1 MSAPAARVMN
11 VAESAGSVRYKHE
24 TSALGGLAL
33 SADEV
38 RRLTLYSQ
46 GFLGAAARR
55 GGVTGV
61 LRRIGAVQLDTISV
75 LARSHELVAYARLGP
90 IGRDAV
96 EAAYWPSSGPK
107 TFEYWAHAACILP
120 IEDWPYYASRRRAST
135 ARGQR
140 WHQISER
147 ACDEVLA
154 RLRAEG
160 PLTATQLGGAKAGGP
175 WWDWSEVKIAAEW
188 LLDTGRAV
196 CVRRVGWRRVYDLPD
211 RAVPKPLLDH
221 DPTDSECLAYL
232 VGATARALG
241 VATHADLIEY
251 QRLNGHGLHIRGG
264 DALDPAAEAAGLTPV
279 TVPGAKRPLRGW
291 ADPAALAWLA
301 AGGRGTHRTALL
313 SPFDS
318 LIWDRKRTLRM
329 FGYRHLFEPYV
340 PKEKRE
346 RGYFTMPL
354 LSGGQIAGWVDP
366 ARDGKTL
373 VARNV
378 FLEKPAAV
386 APMARAL
393 AEAAQW
399 AGCSNVI
406 AERVQPSPL
415 AQPLA
420 AALQALGDL
429 DQLLAHR
436 DHHGFHPGV
445 DLQLLQDVPHVVLHG
460 VLRDEQLLGDVT
472 VVEAARHQAKH
483 LHLPIGQLR
492 CGRVLGGL

>member
-1 MSAPAARVMN
+1 MSVG
-11 VAESAGSVRYKHE
+11 ESAAPVRDDQE
-24 TSALGGLAL
+24 AAAGADLEL

-38 RRLTLYSQ
+38 RRITLYSQ
-46 GFLGAAARR
+46 GFLGAGGRR
-55 GGVTGV
+55 GGVAGV
-61 LRRIGAVQLDTISV
+61 LRRVSAVQLDTISV

-90 IGRDAV
+90 VGRDTV
-96 EAAYWPSSGPK
+96 ENAYWPAKKPT

-120 IEDWPYYASRRRAST
+120 IADWPYYAMRRRAIT

-140 WHQISER
+140 WHKVSEDT
-147 ACDEVLA
+147 CELVLA
-154 RLRAEG
+154 RLRDEG

-196 CVRRVGWRRVYDLPD
+196 CVRRTGWRRIYDLPERVIPKDLID
-211 RAVPKPLLDH
+211 RA
-221 DPTDSECLAYL
+221 PTDAECLSYL
-232 VGATARALG
+232 VGTATRALG
-241 VATHADLIEY
+241 VATHADFIEY
-251 QRLNGHGLHIRGG
+251 LRLNEYGLRLRSGPV
-264 DALDPAAEAAGLTPV
+264 LDEAAAAAGLVPV
-279 TVPGAKRPLRGW
+279 TVPGAKRPAAAWG
-291 ADPAALAWLA
+291 DPAALAWLN

-354 LSGGQIAGWVDP
+354 LAGGRIVGWVDP
-366 ARDGKTL
+366 GREGKTL
-373 VARNV
+373 IARNV
-378 FLEKPAAV
+378 LLEKPAAV

-399 AGCSNVI
+399 VGCSAV
-406 AERVQPSPL
+406 ATERVQPTAL

-420 AALQALGDL
+420 AALRDL
-429 DQLLAHR
+429 
-436 DHHGFHPGV
+436 
-445 DLQLLQDVPHVVLHG
+445 
-460 VLRDEQLLGDVT
+460 
-472 VVEAARHQAKH
+472 
-483 LHLPIGQLR
+483 
-492 CGRVLGGL
+492 

>member
-1 MSAPAARVMN
+1 MSYPGATVMS
-11 VAESAGSVRYKHE
+11 VGESAAPVRDDQE
-24 TSALGGLAL
+24 AAAGADLEL

-38 RRLTLYSQ
+38 RRITLYSQ
-46 GFLGAAARR
+46 GFLGAGGRR
-55 GGVTGV
+55 GGVTGM
-61 LRRIGAVQLDTISV
+61 LRRVSAVQLDTISV

-90 IGRDAV
+90 VGRDTV
-96 EAAYWPSSGPK
+96 ENAYWPAKKPT

-120 IEDWPYYASRRRAST
+120 IADWPYYAMRRRAIT

-140 WHQISER
+140 WHKVSEDT
-147 ACDEVLA
+147 CELVLA
-154 RLRAEG
+154 RLRDEG

-196 CVRRVGWRRVYDLPD
+196 CVRRTGWRRIYDLPERVIPKDLID
-211 RAVPKPLLDH
+211 RA
-221 DPTDSECLAYL
+221 PTDAECLSYL
-232 VGATARALG
+232 VGTATRALG
-241 VATHADLIEY
+241 VATHADFIEY
-251 QRLNGHGLHIRGG
+251 LRLNEYGLRLRSGPV
-264 DALDPAAEAAGLTPV
+264 LDEAAAAAGLVPV
-279 TVPGAKRPLRGW
+279 AVPGAKRPAAAWG
-291 ADPAALAWLA
+291 DPAALAWLN

-354 LSGGQIAGWVDP
+354 LAGGRISGWVDP
-366 ARDGKTL
+366 GREGKTL

-378 FLEKPAAV
+378 FIEKPAAV

-399 AGCSNVI
+399 VGCSNVA
-406 AERVQPSPL
+406 AERVQPTAL

-420 AALQALGDL
+420 AALRDL
-429 DQLLAHR
+429 
-436 DHHGFHPGV
+436 
-445 DLQLLQDVPHVVLHG
+445 
-460 VLRDEQLLGDVT
+460 
-472 VVEAARHQAKH
+472 
-483 LHLPIGQLR
+483 
-492 CGRVLGGL
+492 

>member
-1 MSAPAARVMN
+1 MPVRVGGHDTTAVFAIMT
-11 VAESAGSVRYKHE
+11 AHADIEESREASPRETPSAGQ
-24 TSALGGLAL
+24 L

-38 RRLTLYSQ
+38 RRITLYAQ
-46 GFLGAAARR
+46 GFLGAAAKR

-61 LRRIGAVQLDTISV
+61 LRRVSAVQLDTISV

-90 IGRDAV
+90 VGRDTV
-96 EAAYWPSSGPK
+96 EEAYWPARKPT

-120 IEDWPYYASRRRAST
+120 IADWPYYAWRRRAIA

-140 WHQISER
+140 WHKVSEDT
-147 ACDEVLA
+147 CQLVLA
-154 RLRAEG
+154 RLRDEG

-196 CVRRVGWRRVYDLPD
+196 CVRRTGWRRIYDLPE
-211 RAVPKPLLDH
+211 RVIPKDLLDH
-221 DPTDSECLAYL
+221 EPTDAECLSYL
-232 VGATARALG
+232 VGTVSRALG
-241 VATHADLIEY
+241 VATHADFIEY
-251 QRLNGHGLHIRGG
+251 QRLNGYGLSLRSGA
-264 DALDPAAEAAGLTPV
+264 ALDAAAAAAGLVPV
-279 TVPGAKRPLRGW
+279 TVPGPKRPGPAW
-291 ADPAALAWLA
+291 ADPAALDWLN
-301 AGGRGTHRTALL
+301 AGGRGTHRTTLV

-340 PKEKRE
+340 PKDKRE

-354 LSGGQIAGWVDP
+354 LAGGKIMGWVDP

-378 FLEKPAAV
+378 LLEKPAAV
-386 APMARAL
+386 TFMARAL

-399 AGCSNVI
+399 VGCESVAI
-406 AERVQPSPL
+406 ERVQPTPL

-420 AALQALGDL
+420 SALRALG
-429 DQLLAHR
+429 A
-436 DHHGFHPGV
+436 
-445 DLQLLQDVPHVVLHG
+445 
-460 VLRDEQLLGDVT
+460 LR
-472 VVEAARHQAKH
+472 R
-483 LHLPIGQLR
+483 
-492 CGRVLGGL
+492 RVS

>member
-1 MSAPAARVMN
+1 MSEAPATVIGVGQTAATVLHEPG
-11 VAESAGSVRYKHE
+11 APAGDNLQL
-24 TSALGGLAL
+24 T
-33 SADEV
+33 ADEV
-38 RRLTLYSQ
+38 RRVTLYAQ
-46 GFLGAAARR
+46 GFLGAGAKR
-55 GGVTGV
+55 GGVAGV
-61 LRRIGAVQLDTISV
+61 LRRVSAVQLDTISV

-90 IGRDAV
+90 VGRTAV
-96 EAAYWPSSGPK
+96 EEAYWPSRKPAA
-107 TFEYWAHAACILP
+107 FEYWAHAACILP
-120 IEDWPYYASRRRAST
+120 IADWPYYAWRRRAIA

-140 WHQISER
+140 WHKVSEE
-147 ACDEVLA
+147 ACEQVLG
-154 RLRAEG
+154 RLRDEG

-196 CVRRVGWRRVYDLPD
+196 CVRRTGWRRIYDLPERVIPAD
-211 RAVPKPLLDH
+211 LLGLE
-221 DPTDSECLAYL
+221 PTNDECLIHL
-232 VGATARALG
+232 VGTVSRALG
-241 VATHADLIEY
+241 VATHADFMEY
-251 QRLNGHGLHIRGG
+251 QRLNGYGLQLRDTVRLD
-264 DALDPAAEAAGLTPV
+264 DAAAAAGLVPV
-279 TVPGAKRPLRGW
+279 TVHGGKRPTSAW

-318 LIWDRKRTLRM
+318 LIWDRKRVLRM

-354 LSGGQIAGWVDP
+354 LTGGQIAGWADP

-393 AEAAQW
+393 REAAQW
-399 AGCSNVI
+399 GGCSNVV
-406 AERVQPSPL
+406 AERVQPASL

-420 AALQALGDL
+420 ATLK
-429 DQLLAHR
+429 QL
-436 DHHGFHPGV
+436 
-445 DLQLLQDVPHVVLHG
+445 
-460 VLRDEQLLGDVT
+460 T
-472 VVEAARHQAKH
+472 
-483 LHLPIGQLR
+483 
-492 CGRVLGGL
+492 

>member
-1 MSAPAARVMN
+1 MSLRDA
-11 VAESAGSVRYKHE
+11 
-24 TSALGGLAL
+24 TAL
-33 SADEV
+33 STDEV
-38 RRLTLYSQ
+38 RRITLYSQ
-46 GFLGAAARR
+46 GFLGAAAKR
-55 GGVTGV
+55 GGVTGM
-61 LRRIGAVQLDTISV
+61 LRRVSAVQLDTISV

-90 IGRDAV
+90 VGRDTA
-96 EAAYWPSSGPK
+96 EKAYWPAKTPT

-120 IEDWPYYASRRRAST
+120 IADWPYYAWRRRAIT

-140 WHQISER
+140 WHKVSED
-147 ACDEVLA
+147 ACQQVLG
-154 RLRAEG
+154 RLRDEG

-196 CVRRVGWRRVYDLPD
+196 CVRRTGWRRVYDLPE
-211 RAVPKPLLDH
+211 RVIPKDLMDH
-221 DPTDSECLAYL
+221 EPSDAECLSYL
-232 VGATARALG
+232 VGTVARALG
-241 VATHADLIEY
+241 VATHADFIEY

-264 DALDPAAEAAGLTPV
+264 VALDEAAMAAGLIPV
-279 TVPGAKRPLRGW
+279 TVPGGKQSVKAW

-354 LSGGQIAGWVDP
+354 LAGGQIVGWVDP
-366 ARDGKTL
+366 GREGKTL
-373 VARNV
+373 LAKNV

-399 AGCSNVI
+399 VGCSTV
-406 AERVQPSPL
+406 ATERVQPSALAHPL
-415 AQPLA
+415 ASELR
-420 AALQALGDL
+420 ALGM
-429 DQLLAHR
+429 
-436 DHHGFHPGV
+436 
-445 DLQLLQDVPHVVLHG
+445 
-460 VLRDEQLLGDVT
+460 
-472 VVEAARHQAKH
+472 
-483 LHLPIGQLR
+483 
-492 CGRVLGGL
+492 

>member
-1 MSAPAARVMN
+1 M
-11 VAESAGSVRYKHE
+11 
-24 TSALGGLAL
+24 TAL

-38 RRLTLYSQ
+38 RRITLYAQ
-46 GFLGAAARR
+46 GFLGAGARR

-61 LRRIGAVQLDTISV
+61 LRRVSAVQLDTISV

-90 IGRDAV
+90 VGRDTV
-96 EAAYWPSSGPK
+96 ENAYWPAKKPT

-120 IEDWPYYASRRRAST
+120 IADWPYYAMRRRAVT

-140 WHQISER
+140 WHAVSEDT
-147 ACDEVLA
+147 CELVLA
-154 RLRAEG
+154 RLRDEG

-196 CVRRVGWRRVYDLPD
+196 CVRRTGWRRVYDLPERVIPKDLID
-211 RAVPKPLLDH
+211 RE
-221 DPTDSECLAYL
+221 PTDAECLSYL
-232 VGATARALG
+232 VGTATRALG
-241 VATHADLIEY
+241 VATHADFIEY
-251 QRLNGHGLHIRGG
+251 QRLNGHAPHMRGG
-264 DALDPAAEAAGLTPV
+264 AALDEAAAAAGLVPV
-279 TVPGAKRPLRGW
+279 TVPPAGAGGSEGAPSRASARPAPAW
-291 ADPAALAWLA
+291 ADPAALAWLD

-354 LSGGQIAGWVDP
+354 LAGGRIVGWVDP
-366 ARDGKTL
+366 GREGTTL

-378 FLEKPAAV
+378 LMEKPAAV

-399 AGCSNVI
+399 VGCSTV
-406 AERVQPSPL
+406 ATERVQPTPL

-420 AALQALGDL
+420 VALKDLG
-429 DQLLAHR
+429 A
-436 DHHGFHPGV
+436 
-445 DLQLLQDVPHVVLHG
+445 
-460 VLRDEQLLGDVT
+460 
-472 VVEAARHQAKH
+472 
-483 LHLPIGQLR
+483 
-492 CGRVLGGL
+492 

>member
-1 MSAPAARVMN
+1 MSYPGATVMS
-11 VAESAGSVRYKHE
+11 VGESAAPVRDDQE
-24 TSALGGLAL
+24 AAAGADLEL

-38 RRLTLYSQ
+38 RRITLYSQ
-46 GFLGAAARR
+46 GFLGAGGRR

-61 LRRIGAVQLDTISV
+61 LRRVSAVQLDTISV

-90 IGRDAV
+90 VGRDTV
-96 EAAYWPSSGPK
+96 ENAYWPAKKPT

-120 IEDWPYYASRRRAST
+120 IADWPYYAMRRRAIT

-140 WHQISER
+140 WHKVSED
-147 ACDEVLA
+147 ACELVLA
-154 RLRAEG
+154 RLRDEG

-196 CVRRVGWRRVYDLPD
+196 CVRRTGWRRIYDLPERVIPKDLID
-211 RAVPKPLLDH
+211 RA
-221 DPTDSECLAYL
+221 PTDAECLSYL
-232 VGATARALG
+232 VGTATRALG
-241 VATHADLIEY
+241 VATHADFIEY
-251 QRLNGHGLHIRGG
+251 LRLNEYGLRLRSGPV
-264 DALDPAAEAAGLTPV
+264 LDEAAAAAGLVPV
-279 TVPGAKRPLRGW
+279 TVPGAKRPVAAWG
-291 ADPAALAWLA
+291 DPAALAWLN

-354 LSGGQIAGWVDP
+354 LAGGRITGWVDP
-366 ARDGKTL
+366 GREGKTL
-373 VARNV
+373 IARNV

-399 AGCSNVI
+399 VGCSNV
-406 AERVQPSPL
+406 ATERVQPTAL

-420 AALQALGDL
+420 AALRDL
-429 DQLLAHR
+429 
-436 DHHGFHPGV
+436 
-445 DLQLLQDVPHVVLHG
+445 
-460 VLRDEQLLGDVT
+460 
-472 VVEAARHQAKH
+472 
-483 LHLPIGQLR
+483 
-492 CGRVLGGL
+492 

>member
-1 MSAPAARVMN
+1 MSVG
-11 VAESAGSVRYKHE
+11 ESAAPVRDDQE
-24 TSALGGLAL
+24 AAAGADLEL

-38 RRLTLYSQ
+38 RRITLYSQ
-46 GFLGAAARR
+46 GFLGAGGRR

-61 LRRIGAVQLDTISV
+61 LRRVSAVQLDTISV

-90 IGRDAV
+90 VGRDTV
-96 EAAYWPSSGPK
+96 ENAYWPAKKPT

-120 IEDWPYYASRRRAST
+120 IADWPYYAMRRRAIT

-140 WHQISER
+140 WHKVSEDT
-147 ACDEVLA
+147 CEVVLA
-154 RLRAEG
+154 RLRDEG

-196 CVRRVGWRRVYDLPD
+196 CVRRTGWRRIYDLPERVIPKDLID
-211 RAVPKPLLDH
+211 RA
-221 DPTDSECLAYL
+221 PTDAECLSYL
-232 VGATARALG
+232 VGTATRALG
-241 VATHADLIEY
+241 VATHADFIEY
-251 QRLNGHGLHIRGG
+251 LRLNEYGLRLRSGPV
-264 DALDPAAEAAGLTPV
+264 LDEAAAAAGLVPV
-279 TVPGAKRPLRGW
+279 TVPGAKRPAAAWG
-291 ADPAALAWLA
+291 DPAALAWLN

-354 LSGGQIAGWVDP
+354 LAGGRITGWVDP
-366 ARDGKTL
+366 GREGKTL

-378 FLEKPAAV
+378 FIEKPAAV

-399 AGCSNVI
+399 VGCSNVA
-406 AERVQPSPL
+406 AERVQPTAL

-420 AALQALGDL
+420 AALRDL
-429 DQLLAHR
+429 
-436 DHHGFHPGV
+436 
-445 DLQLLQDVPHVVLHG
+445 
-460 VLRDEQLLGDVT
+460 
-472 VVEAARHQAKH
+472 
-483 LHLPIGQLR
+483 
-492 CGRVLGGL
+492 

>member
-1 MSAPAARVMN
+1 LPS
-11 VAESAGSVRYKHE
+11 GE
-24 TSALGGLAL
+24 TAL

-38 RRLTLYSQ
+38 RRITLYSQ

-55 GGVTGV
+55 GGVTGMV
-61 LRRIGAVQLDTISV
+61 RRVGAVQLDTISV

-90 IGRDAV
+90 VGRDTV
-96 EAAYWPSSGPK
+96 EKAYWPTKKPT

-120 IEDWPYYASRRRAST
+120 IEAWPYYAMRRRAIT

-140 WHQISER
+140 WHKVSEDT
-147 ACDEVLA
+147 CQQVLA

-196 CVRRVGWRRVYDLPD
+196 CVRRTGWRRVYDLPE
-211 RAVPKPLLDH
+211 RVVPTELREHEPSDA
-221 DPTDSECLAYL
+221 ECLSYL
-232 VGATARALG
+232 TATAARALG
-241 VATHADLIEY
+241 VATHADFIEY
-251 QRLNGHGLHIRGG
+251 LRLNETGLRIRSGP
-264 DALDPAAEAAGLTPV
+264 ALDEAAAAAGLIPV
-279 TVPGAKRPLRGW
+279 TVPGAKRPVSAW
-291 ADPAALAWLA
+291 ADPAALGWLS
-301 AGGRGTHRTALL
+301 AGGRGTHRTTLL

-354 LSGGQIAGWVDP
+354 LAGGRIAGWVDP
-366 ARDGKTL
+366 AREGKTL

-378 FLEKPAAV
+378 SVEKPAAV

-399 AGCSNVI
+399 VGCSNV
-406 AERVQPSPL
+406 ATERVQPAPL

-420 AALQALGDL
+420 SA
-429 DQLLAHR
+429 
-436 DHHGFHPGV
+436 
-445 DLQLLQDVPHVVLHG
+445 
-460 VLRDEQLLGDVT
+460 LRDLGV
-472 VVEAARHQAKH
+472 
-483 LHLPIGQLR
+483 
-492 CGRVLGGL
+492 